1 MKAMSIKIRLFLYS
15 MLFCFL
21 GLLLV
26 GVYSY
31 YIARKSLLN
40 RTFSQLT
47 SVREEKARLLES
59 FFKDR
64 LRESELASQ
73 LISNELDLTKK
84 FIENNPQKHTISPTV
99 LQEFLQK
106 SQCYTSVSIGLP
118 DGSIQCFK
126 LNSDGTNNGIYISTQ
141 ESVGLKELYQKVV
154 STNKSSI
161 KDFEYQSLF
170 GENSAYVASPIVG
183 ADSKTKGV
191 TFLQIPEHV
200 VNELMTEKNV
210 GKGLGK
216 TGEVYLVGTDYLMR
230 SSSRFVENSSLKTQ
244 CKTQAVEMAF
254 EGNEGTMRMN
264 DYRNVSVLSSYR
276 PITILDVQWVIAAEM
291 DWNEVMKDVYT
302 FRNNILI
309 IGVLVFIFLT
319 AGVFLLSRRITAP
332 LVNLKE
338 AASRIGEG
346 KFDMLL
352 PINQRDEIGLLTQVF
367 NKMTLRLRYITRNLQ
382 EREQRLLHFYRA
394 TVDGIMLHSAG
405 KPLLVNRALTS
416 LSGFSEE
423 ELMKLSPE
431 NLFNSDDHLLHFS
444 DPCEVY
450 SFETELITRTRTR
463 VPVEVQ
469 RKRMKFN
476 EQQVEALVIRNISQR
491 KAVENE
497 LVNERLHRFR
507 SVFDG
512 QEQERQRLSRE
523 LHDGLGQTLVGLKLR
538 LESIPL
544 EKMGDESKTIEM
556 IKHLCNQ
563 TIEETR
569 RISNNLMPAALTQF
583 SLAVVLRNL
592 CNEVQTNSGVS
603 ISLVVGVLPETLD
616 QLIKT
621 YAYRISQEAL
631 TNIVKHSN
639 ATKAVVSVFSDVF
652 KLYLQ
657 IEDNGVGF
665 NPSSISE
672 EGNGLYNMKERAS
685 LLNGRFELT
694 TSKNK
699 GVKIKVEFPLDNLR
713 KKREHE

>member
-1 MKAMSIKIRLFLYS
+1 M
-15 MLFCFL
+15 
-21 GLLLV
+21 
-26 GVYSY
+26 
-31 YIARKSLLN
+31 
-40 RTFSQLT
+40 
-47 SVREEKARLLES
+47 
-59 FFKDR
+59 
-64 LRESELASQ
+64 
-73 LISNELDLTKK
+73 
-84 FIENNPQKHTISPTV
+84 
-99 LQEFLQK
+99 
-106 SQCYTSVSIGLP
+106 
-118 DGSIQCFK
+118 
-126 LNSDGTNNGIYISTQ
+126 
-141 ESVGLKELYQKVV
+141 
-154 STNKSSI
+154 
-161 KDFEYQSLF
+161 
-170 GENSAYVASPIVG
+170 
-183 ADSKTKGV
+183 
-191 TFLQIPEHV
+191 
-200 VNELMTEKNV
+200 